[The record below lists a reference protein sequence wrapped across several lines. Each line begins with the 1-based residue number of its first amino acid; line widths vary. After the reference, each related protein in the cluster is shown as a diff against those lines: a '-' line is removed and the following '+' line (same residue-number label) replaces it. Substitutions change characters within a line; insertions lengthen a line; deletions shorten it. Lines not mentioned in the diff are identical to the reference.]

1 MKWALS
7 NVGAIIEMARQ
18 LFDGDDGGWSLLQE
32 VVVVYKDDV
41 A

>member
-1 MKWALS
+1 MTWALS
-7 NVGAIIEMARQ
+7 NVGAIIEMMRP
-18 LFDGDDGGWSLLQE
+18 LFDGDNDGWSLLQE